1 MPKNCC
7 AQWASYLRLTTA
19 RSSFYDLLQH
29 VPIQRQIGHQS
40 LELGVLLAQL
50 PQLPH
55 LERAQFA

>member
-1 MPKNCC
+1 
-7 AQWASYLRLTTA
+7 LRLTTA